1 MVGNSPLILLNDLL
15 ASANRNLPPGV
26 AALDPLPMFAPL
38 PIGLLLVATALAYWH
53 FGAKRWLPDDALKGV
68 APART
73 DSYFAIF
80 AVACFGAQAVLFG
93 LMALVTRWSAR
104 SFAAFAVLLL
114 PFFGFNYWF
123 HYEVPVLTSIGMLDF
138 AGNVTMLVL
147 GMLGWRAA
155 RTETA

>member
-1 MVGNSPLILLNDLL
+1 MSARTAQFLIAAVFLIL
-15 ASANRNLPPGV
+15 GGW
-26 AALDPLPMFAPL
+26 ALFAPASV
-38 PIGLLLVATALAYWH
+38 IELAFTQPYRDTS
-53 FGAKRWLPDDALKGV
+53 FINRF
-68 APART
+68 T
-73 DSYFAIF
+73 I
-80 AVACFGAQAVLFG
+80 ACFGSQAVLFG

-147 GMLGWRAA
+147 AIIGWRAA
-155 RTETA
+155 RADEARA